1 MKWAEYYRRYDEW
14 QDSTQYSRLASITDF
29 GPEGSPSAEIAD
41 CTQFV
46 ESRTAASIIRR
57 AMAAGA
63 MDTDIQTAA
72 NSAATAAA
80 AAGAI

>member
-57 AMAAGA
+57 ALAAGT
-63 MDTDIQTAA
+63 MDRDIQTAA

-80 AAGAI
+80 TANAI